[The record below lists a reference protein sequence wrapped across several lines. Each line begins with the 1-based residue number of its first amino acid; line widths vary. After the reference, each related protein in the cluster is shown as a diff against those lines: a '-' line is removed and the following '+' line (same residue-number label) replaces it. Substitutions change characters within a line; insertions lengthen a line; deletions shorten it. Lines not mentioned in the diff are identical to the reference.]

1 MLKTKNF
8 KGNMLNLFNIKIK
21 KVLNLIIKM
30 NEEITFLKILT
41 SKRQYPDKDVTID
54 SNKSNMKYT
63 PGLIYYSKI
72 NELIEDSDD
81 YYEESKEYF
90 ITDSPSTLYF

>member
-1 MLKTKNF
+1 
-8 KGNMLNLFNIKIK
+8 
-21 KVLNLIIKM
+21 M

-41 SKRQYPDKDVTID
+41 SKRQYPDKDATID
-54 SNKSNMKYT
+54 SDKSKMKYT

-81 YYEESKEYF
+81 YYEESKEYL
-90 ITDSPSTLYF
+90 ITDSPSMLYFLSIKWACRLWCAYNWEANTW

>member
-1 MLKTKNF
+1 
-8 KGNMLNLFNIKIK
+8 
-21 KVLNLIIKM
+21 M

-41 SKRQYPDKDVTID
+41 SKRQYPDKDATID
-54 SNKSNMKYT
+54 SDESKMKYT

-72 NELIEDSDD
+72 NELIENSDD
-81 YYEESKEYF
+81 YYEESKEYP

>member
-1 MLKTKNF
+1 
-8 KGNMLNLFNIKIK
+8 
-21 KVLNLIIKM
+21 M

-41 SKRQYPDKDVTID
+41 SIRQYPGEDATID
-54 SNKSNMKYT
+54 SDKSKMVYT

-81 YYEESKEYF
+81 YYEESKEYQ
-90 ITDSPSTLYF
+90 ITTSSSTLYF

>member
-1 MLKTKNF
+1 
-8 KGNMLNLFNIKIK
+8 
-21 KVLNLIIKM
+21 M

-41 SKRQYPDKDVTID
+41 SKRQYPDKDATID
-54 SNKSNMKYT
+54 YDESKMKYT

-81 YYEESKEYF
+81 YYEESKEYQ

>member
-1 MLKTKNF
+1 M
-8 KGNMLNLFNIKIK
+8 
-21 KVLNLIIKM
+21 
-30 NEEITFLKILT
+30 T
-41 SKRQYPDKDVTID
+41 SKRQFPDKDTTID
-54 SNKSNMKYT
+54 SDESKMKYT

-81 YYEESKEYF
+81 YYEESKEYQ